1 MTPRYLATATLCAA
15 AVLSLHAQ
23 EPAVA
28 IRAAGMVD
36 VQQGRLI
43 EKATVVVRGGRI
55 VAAGPAVEVTVPAD
69 ASVIDLPSTTL
80 LPGLI
85 DAHVHLVLGG
95 QPAANARATLAAGF
109 TTVQDLGAA
118 AYANV
123 TLRDAIAAGRIEGPR
138 IVASGPWLG
147 IAGGICDFNGI
158 GVRGA
163 EAFRKRVREDVEHGV
178 DLIKVCV
185 TGWLAD
191 AVARPSQYEISD
203 EELRGAI
210 EEAHRLEKRVAVH
223 AISEGG
229 IGVAVRSGADLVV
242 HGGFASAATIVA
254 MRERGVFELPTLFSL
269 STGTPRDVA
278 ALQARMREAVAAGL
292 PVAFGTDAGVI
303 PHGENAKEFEYLAS
317 IDLDAAE
324 AIRTATVSAARAVGR
339 QKDLGVLAAGR
350 IADVVG
356 VDGNPLADL
365 RLLQR
370 VSFVMKE
377 GKIVKEH

>member
-138 IVASGPWLG
+138 VVASGPWLG

-377 GKIVKEH
+377 GKIVKKH

>member
-1 MTPRYLATATLCAA
+1 MTPRCLATATLCAA

-138 IVASGPWLG
+138 VVASGPWLG

-350 IADVVG
+350 IADVIG

>member
-350 IADVVG
+350 IADVIG

>member
-1 MTPRYLATATLCAA
+1 MTPRCLATATLCAA

-292 PVAFGTDAGVI
+292 SVAFGTDAGVI

-317 IDLDAAE
+317 IGLDAAE

-350 IADVVG
+350 IADVIG

-377 GKIVKEH
+377 GKIVKKH

>member
-1 MTPRYLATATLCAA
+1 MTPRCLATATLCAA

-350 IADVVG
+350 IADVIG

>member
-95 QPAANARATLAAGF
+95 QAAANARATLAAGF

-350 IADVVG
+350 IADVIG

-377 GKIVKEH
+377 GKIVKKH

>member
-377 GKIVKEH
+377 GKIVKKH